1 MIRPWLSDHVPPRV
15 TGVLRLLHSENQQPV
30 NVQELWLKR
39 RSVLKSRYEAE
50 QREENCTPNGLTW
63 DVFVHG
69 KECSSRMNR
78 IMRSVFKD
86 MVGVMHEMIGDDIVG
101 EELQEAVLILY
112 NKAIK
117 TNIVAL
123 WARKDIPSDMVAQ
136 FGKLEPSLWGK
147 VCVLA
152 AKLHKWRGELDLGA
166 SKEVKKGPADEALEY
181 GNGFLFDDEMFQ
193 SIHEDVSLAELSGMI
208 DLPFDASIEQG
219 CVPAK
224 SDPGSTEGGGSKVS
238 AGWLLS
244 LCENHIRQVS
254 ALGGSTGFNS
264 EELSKM
270 IITCLASS
278 NPESQIQ
285 GDLFNLL
292 GEHGFSMLQE
302 LFEKRSEIIKN
313 VKEHDFASPA
323 AHGFVTDNISSQ
335 FRDSNGFV
343 PRQSTA
349 TVAPGLNISVRT
361 DADKKAAKSY
371 KREMRRLQRSGLSEK
386 DAAAILAP
394 DAHSAAGNDGLAD
407 NGFDPAFLSEQ
418 RALGL
423 QGGSA
428 RPIPQSRE
436 IDLGAAMKSQQSLQ
450 GLRSLPSGTKREKFK
465 GWEEVFVPAP
475 TMEGLEKNPTLVPIS
490 EFPDWAQLAFKGV
503 KSLNRMQSQVYRTAF
518 HSAENMLVCA
528 PTGAGKTN
536 VAMMTVLQTIG
547 NNMVNGVIQKED
559 LKIIF
564 VAPMKAL
571 AQEVVSKFGKQLAPL
586 GLQVRELTGDMQM
599 TKREIAM
606 TQMIVTT
613 PEKWD
618 VVTRKGGLD
627 GSLSSQVKLLIIDE
641 VHLLADDRG
650 SVIETLVAR
659 TLRQVETLQSMIRIV
674 GLSATLPNYMDVGAF
689 LRVNV
694 ATGLF
699 YFDGR
704 WRPVP
709 LETRYIGVSVSGQSA
724 QRAKMNEIAYMK
736 AIESIKKGN
745 QVMIFVHSRKGT
757 VKTGHAI
764 ADFARKHGTTGL
776 LDCTLTGAGMDLAK
790 KKLSKSRNG
799 DMRELFGFGIGI
811 HHAGMLRSDR
821 NLMES
826 CFSKGLTKILCC
838 TATLAWGVNLPAH
851 TVCIK
856 GTEIYDAEKGGMK
869 ELGVLDVQQIFGR
882 AGRPQFDTSGEG
894 IIITSHAMLNRYL
907 SMMTRQAPIESQ
919 FTASIV
925 DNLNAEIA
933 GGTVT
938 SVSEAVTWLSY
949 TYLFVRMMRNPMAYG
964 ISYEEKHMDHRLVRR
979 RTELIQSAARQLDD
993 ARMARY
999 DAKSGNLAI
1008 TSLGR
1013 VASHFYLKHETIIEF
1028 NKKLSPHL
1036 AMKDVLDLIC
1046 SAEELDNVRVR
1057 DEELKEL
1064 DMIKAKAPFAI
1075 KGGIENKN
1083 GKCNALLQG
1092 YISRIYPRSFTLVSD
1107 THYVAQNAAR
1117 VTRGLFEICLKRGWP
1132 GLSETFLTLSK
1143 AIDKRTWWEP
1153 ICHPLRQFEKLP
1165 MELVRKLEERDVPMS
1180 KLYDFSA
1187 QQLGQLVRYKRMG
1200 DKLLD
1205 YIRQFPALDI
1215 QVKLLPITRTILKV
1229 ELEIYPDF
1237 IWSDRNHGNIQ
1248 PWYIWM
1254 EDSENDRI
1262 YHSEY
1267 LMITKKQYLSEEPI
1281 QMVFTVPIF
1290 EPLPAQYYIRAESD
1304 RWIGASHVIAAS
1316 FQHLILPDHR
1326 SPYTDLM
1333 DLQPLSIKAL
1343 QNSDFQSLFSWTHFN
1358 PIQTQIFP
1366 TVYHTNRNI
1375 LLGAPTG
1382 SGKTVVAELAM
1393 MKLWR
1398 ERPGAKVVYIAPLKA
1413 LARERH
1419 SDWRR
1424 KYGPT
1429 SRVRRQVVQLTGDVT
1444 PDMQSLKNSHI
1455 IITTPEKWDGVSRSW
1470 HRRSY
1475 VKQVELV
1482 IIDEIHLLGED
1493 RGPVLEAV
1501 VSRMRNISTQLEN
1514 PIRLVGLSTALA
1526 NAHDLGS
1533 WMGIR
1538 KVGLYNFRPSVR
1550 PVPLEVHISGFP
1562 GRHYCPRMATMNKPT
1577 YISIKTYSPDKPT
1590 LVFVSSRRQ
1599 TRLTAL
1605 DLISLCAAEENP
1617 RQFLRIAEDEI
1628 DILSQTCRDKALQD
1642 TLPFGIG
1649 IHHGGL
1655 CSQDREIVEKLFLE
1669 GHIQVLVCT
1678 STLAWGVN
1686 FPAHLVVIKGTEYF
1700 DGKLGRYVDFAITD
1714 ILQMMGRAGRPQ
1726 FDKDAVACVLI
1737 HEPKKEFYKKFLYEP
1752 FPVESKLLHG
1762 DVLHNHV
1769 NAEISGGVIA
1779 SLKDTVE
1786 YLTWTYMFRRILKN
1800 PSFYGLDDASDDTV
1814 EKFLLDLCKLVL
1826 RDLKDS
1832 GCIEASGSLEDI
1844 GPLPLGKIAS
1854 YYYISYRTVFCFYD
1868 RITEWNRPT
1877 QKDVFRLLSDAIE
1890 YDELPVRHNEDK
1902 LNVELAKF
1910 CTWSIDEDMAGD
1922 PHVKCFLLLQAH
1934 HFRIKLPMSDYI
1946 TDLKSVMDQAFRI
1959 TSAMVDIS
1967 AYVGNLTATTE
1978 AIMLAQ
1984 NLKRISK
1991 NGRERPS
1998 IDLDIA
2004 LFDHPGSTEIPEGQ
2018 NLVLDNVYKLRVD
2031 MFAKALPPKQK
2042 GSSRRATWWVILG
2055 EKSSNTIFSIKR
2067 FSFGNRHIVK
2077 QELEFSFDI
2086 LGTKVLTCFLMSDNL
2101 PGIPVEKEFVKGVV
2115 SDCLKV

>member
-1 MIRPWLSDHVPPRV
+1 
-15 TGVLRLLHSENQQPV
+15 
-30 NVQELWLKR
+30 
-39 RSVLKSRYEAE
+39 
-50 QREENCTPNGLTW
+50 
-63 DVFVHG
+63 
-69 KECSSRMNR
+69 
-78 IMRSVFKD
+78 
-86 MVGVMHEMIGDDIVG
+86 
-101 EELQEAVLILY
+101 
-112 NKAIK
+112 
-117 TNIVAL
+117 
-123 WARKDIPSDMVAQ
+123 
-136 FGKLEPSLWGK
+136 
-147 VCVLA
+147 
-152 AKLHKWRGELDLGA
+152 
-166 SKEVKKGPADEALEY
+166 
-181 GNGFLFDDEMFQ
+181 
-193 SIHEDVSLAELSGMI
+193 
-208 DLPFDASIEQG
+208 
-219 CVPAK
+219 
-224 SDPGSTEGGGSKVS
+224 
-238 AGWLLS
+238 
-244 LCENHIRQVS
+244 
-254 ALGGSTGFNS
+254 
-264 EELSKM
+264 
-270 IITCLASS
+270 
-278 NPESQIQ
+278 
-285 GDLFNLL
+285 
-292 GEHGFSMLQE
+292 
-302 LFEKRSEIIKN
+302 
-313 VKEHDFASPA
+313 
-323 AHGFVTDNISSQ
+323 
-335 FRDSNGFV
+335 
-343 PRQSTA
+343 
-349 TVAPGLNISVRT
+349 
-361 DADKKAAKSY
+361 
-371 KREMRRLQRSGLSEK
+371 
-386 DAAAILAP
+386 
-394 DAHSAAGNDGLAD
+394 
-407 NGFDPAFLSEQ
+407 
-418 RALGL
+418 
-423 QGGSA
+423 
-428 RPIPQSRE
+428 
-436 IDLGAAMKSQQSLQ
+436 
-450 GLRSLPSGTKREKFK
+450 
-465 GWEEVFVPAP
+465 
-475 TMEGLEKNPTLVPIS
+475 
-490 EFPDWAQLAFKGV
+490 
-503 KSLNRMQSQVYRTAF
+503 
-518 HSAENMLVCA
+518 
-528 PTGAGKTN
+528 
-536 VAMMTVLQTIG
+536 MMTVLQTIG
-547 NNMVNGVIQKED
+547 NNMVNGIIQKET

-571 AQEVVSKFGKQLAPL
+571 AQEVVSKFSRQLAPL

-709 LETRYIGVSVSGQSA
+709 LETRYIGVSATGKTGQ
-724 QRAKMNEIAYMK
+724 RDKMNEIAYMK

-745 QVMIFVHSRKGT
+745 QVMVFVHSRKDT
-757 VKTGHAI
+757 VKTGHVI
-764 ADFARKHGTTGL
+764 ADWARKHGTTGL
-776 LDCTLTGAGMDLAK
+776 LDCTMTGTGMDLAK
-790 KKLSKSRNG
+790 KKISKSRNA
-799 DMRELFGFGIGI
+799 DMKEWFEFGIGI

-826 CFSKGLTKILCC
+826 CFSNGLTKILCC

-919 FTASIV
+919 FTGSLV

-964 ISYEEKHMDHRLVRR
+964 ISYEEKNMDHRLVRR
-979 RTELIQSAARQLDD
+979 RTQLIQSAAHQLDD

-1013 VASHFYLKHETIIEF
+1013 VASHFYLKHGTIIEF
-1028 NKKLSPHL
+1028 NKKLNPHL
-1036 AMKDVLDLIC
+1036 SMKDVLDLIC

-1092 YISRIYPRSFTLVSD
+1092 YISRMHPRSFTLVSD

-1117 VTRGLFEICLKRGWP
+1117 VTRGLFEICLKRSWP

-1143 AIDKRTWWEP
+1143 AIDRRTWWEP

-1165 MELVRKLEERDVPMS
+1165 MEIVRKLEERDAPMS

-1215 QVKLLPITRTILKV
+1215 QIKLLPITRTILKV

-1237 IWSDRNHGNIQ
+1237 IWSDKNHGNVQ

-1254 EDSENDRI
+1254 EGSENDRI

-1281 QMVFTVPIF
+1281 QLVFTVPIF

-1304 RWIGASHVIAAS
+1304 RWIGASHVVAAS
-1316 FQHLILPDHR
+1316 FQHLILPEHR

-1343 QNSDFQSLFSWTHFN
+1343 QDSDFQSLFSWTHFN

-1366 TVYHTNRNI
+1366 TVYHTNKNI

-1393 MKLWR
+1393 MRLWR
-1398 ERPGAKVVYIAPLKA
+1398 ERPGAKIVYIAPLKA

-1419 SDWRR
+1419 ADWKR
-1424 KYGPT
+1424 KYGT
-1429 SRVRRQVVQLTGDVT
+1429 SSRVKRQVVQLTGDVT
-1444 PDMQSLKNSHI
+1444 PDMQSLKNSDI

-1475 VKQVELV
+1475 AKQVELV

-1501 VSRMRNISTQLEN
+1501 VSRMRNISTQIEN

-1526 NAHDLGS
+1526 NAHDLAT

-1538 KVGLYNFRPSVR
+1538 KVGLFNFRPSVR

-1577 YISIKTYSPDKPT
+1577 YISIKTYSPEKPT

-1605 DLISLCAAEENP
+1605 DLISLCAARGNP
-1617 RQFLRIAEDEI
+1617 KMFLHMDEVEA
-1628 DILSQTCRDKALQD
+1628 DRAASRCRDKALQD

-1737 HEPKKEFYKKFLYEP
+1737 HEPMKEFYKKFLYEP
-1752 FPVESKLLHG
+1752 FPVESQLLKSEI
-1762 DVLHNHV
+1762 LHDHI
-1769 NAEISGGVIA
+1769 NAEIVAGSIRSKKEALDYLSWSFMWRRLVQNPSYYGLEDVSDEGVSEYLFRLIDGVIN
-1779 SLKDTVE
+1779 SLREAGCVKRNAE
-1786 YLTWTYMFRRILKN
+1786 H
-1800 PSFYGLDDASDDTV
+1800 GDDA
-1814 EKFLLDLCKLVL
+1814 
-1826 RDLKDS
+1826 
-1832 GCIEASGSLEDI
+1832 GSLEHTPY
-1844 GPLPLGKIAS
+1844 GSIAS
-1854 YYYISYRTVFCFYD
+1854 NYYVTYRTVHMFQD
-1868 RITEWNRPT
+1868 RISAMADGADLEELC
-1877 QKDVFRLLSDAIE
+1877 RLLADAPE
-1890 YDELPVRHNEDK
+1890 FDELPVRHNEED
-1902 LNVELAKF
+1902 LNAELAKV
-1910 CTWSIDEDMAGD
+1910 CDWAVDEYLLDD
-1922 PHVKCFLLLQAH
+1922 PHTKCFLLLQAS
-1934 HFRIKLPMSDYI
+1934 M
-1946 TDLKSVMDQAFRI
+1946 
-1959 TSAMVDIS
+1959 
-1967 AYVGNLTATTE
+1967 
-1978 AIMLAQ
+1978 
-1984 NLKRISK
+1984 KRISLPIQDYVNDTK
-1991 NGRERPS
+1991 SVTDQAPRIISAMADVARQLGK
-1998 IDLDIA
+1998 LAIA
-2004 LFDHPGSTEIPEGQ
+2004 DGPCA
-2018 NLVLDNVYKLRVD
+2018 KLSKI
-2031 MFAKALPPKQK
+2031 FARKT
-2042 GSSRRATWWVILG
+2042 G
-2055 EKSSNTIFSIKR
+2055 
-2067 FSFGNRHIVK
+2067 
-2077 QELEFSFDI
+2077 
-2086 LGTKVLTCFLMSDNL
+2086 
-2101 PGIPVEKEFVKGVV
+2101 
-2115 SDCLKV
+2115 